1 MADLLILTDST
12 QDVAIMNVKGRV
24 DSNTAPELDSAL
36 ANLLNS
42 DRNKIILNLEAVEY
56 LSSAGLRALVRALK
70 DAQASGGDLR
80 LASVSQ
86 PIEVILR
93 TVGMLQ
99 MFKMYPSEQEA
110 IVGF

>member
-1 MADLLILTDST
+1 MADLLIVTNNT

-99 MFKMYPSEQEA
+99 MFKLYPSEQEA